1 MNEITRIGPA
11 GGTQLD
17 PMTVAQVFKA
27 SGMFPDIQSEAAACA
42 KIIIGRGLGLT
53 DFDAMTGLHIIKGK
67 AVLAANLMAAAI
79 KRAGKYD
86 YRATV
91 NDTVCEITFFQRT
104 DARAWEEIGATSF
117 SMEDARRAQLGGD
130 NWRKYPRN
138 MLFARC
144 ISNGYKAFCPD
155 ALGAAPVYVEAHGE
169 MEITED
175 APAPAA
181 LPAPVVVEA
190 ATLPQ
195 DEPQAAPAPKPV
207 RKRKAAEAAPAP
219 APEPA
224 PAPSANDTPVAKAT
238 DEYPDEY
245 LGDFHILRVVRRT
258 GRAIAIQAKGE
269 HGQVWLA
276 TTVAEYADLAEKAIK
291 GKLTIDVARVGAAL
305 TVMRILKAEVPPPP
319 PPPPA
324 PAAADDIN
332 LPF

>member
-91 NDTVCEITFFQRT
+91 NDTVCEITFFQRN

-190 ATLPQ
+190 TTMPQ

-207 RKRKAAEAAPAP
+207 RRRKAAQETPAP
-219 APEPA
+219 VQEPA
-224 PAPSANDTPVAKAT
+224 PAPTANDTPVAKAT

-245 LGDFHILRVVRRT
+245 LGDFHIVRVVRRT
-258 GRAIAIQAKGE
+258 GRAIAIQANGE
-269 HGQVWLA
+269 HGPVWLA

-305 TVMRILKAEVPPPP
+305 TVMRILKAEAPPP

-324 PAAADDIN
+324 ADDDLN
-332 LPF
+332 MPF

>member
-1 MNEITRIGPA
+1 MNEMTRIAPS

-86 YRATV
+86 YRAVV
-91 NDTVCEITFFQRT
+91 NDTMCEITFFQRN
-104 DARAWEEIGATSF
+104 DARAWEEIGVTTF
-117 SMEDARRAQLGGD
+117 SMDDARRAQLGGD

-169 MEITED
+169 MEITDDSSPVPSPQVVAVLPAPTMPQD
-175 APAPAA
+175 APA
-181 LPAPVVVEA
+181 AP
-190 ATLPQ
+190 
-195 DEPQAAPAPKPV
+195 DAPKPV
-207 RKRKAAEAAPAP
+207 RKAKAAPKASTPAQ
-219 APEPA
+219 EG
-224 PAPSANDTPVAKAT
+224 KAT
-238 DEYPDEY
+238 DAYPDEFE
-245 LGDFHILRVVRRT
+245 GPFTVMRVADRGNAV
-258 GRAIAIQAKGE
+258 AIQATGE
-269 HGQVWLA
+269 HGVVWIK
-276 TTVAEYADLAEKAIK
+276 TTVAEYAAVCNDSVGSILTLDLARVNGVMEIMRVIGGAVKA
-291 GKLTIDVARVGAAL
+291 DADAA
-305 TVMRILKAEVPPPP
+305 ILDGEVVK
-319 PPPPA
+319 
-324 PAAADDIN
+324 
-332 LPF
+332 

>member
-1 MNEITRIGPA
+1 MNEMTRIAPS

-86 YRATV
+86 YRAVV
-91 NDTVCEITFFQRT
+91 NDTMCEITFFQRN
-104 DARAWEEIGATSF
+104 DARAWEEIGVTTF
-117 SMEDARRAQLGGD
+117 SMDDARRAQLGGD

-169 MEITED
+169 MEITDDSSPVPSPQVVAVLPAPTMPQD
-175 APAPAA
+175 APA
-181 LPAPVVVEA
+181 AP
-190 ATLPQ
+190 
-195 DEPQAAPAPKPV
+195 DAPKPV
-207 RKRKAAEAAPAP
+207 RKAKAAPKASTPAQ
-219 APEPA
+219 EG
-224 PAPSANDTPVAKAT
+224 KAT
-238 DEYPDEY
+238 DAYPDEFE
-245 LGDFHILRVVRRT
+245 GPFTVMRVADRGNAV
-258 GRAIAIQAKGE
+258 AIQATGE
-269 HGQVWLA
+269 HGVVWIK
-276 TTVAEYADLAEKAIK
+276 TTVAEYAAVCNDSVGSILTLDLARVNGVMEIMRVIGGAVKTDADAAILD
-291 GKLTIDVARVGAAL
+291 G
-305 TVMRILKAEVPPPP
+305 EVVK
-319 PPPPA
+319 
-324 PAAADDIN
+324 
-332 LPF
+332 

>member
-11 GGTQLD
+11 AGTQLD

-104 DARAWEEIGATSF
+104 DTRAWEEIGATSF

-195 DEPQAAPAPKPV
+195 DEPEPAPAPKPV

-245 LGDFHILRVVRRT
+245 LGDFHIVRVVRRT
-258 GRAIAIQAKGE
+258 GRAIAIQANGE

-276 TTVAEYADLAEKAIK
+276 TTVAEYADLAEKAIN

-305 TVMRILKAEVPPPP
+305 TVMRILKAPASP

-324 PAAADDIN
+324 ADDDLN
-332 LPF
+332 MPF

>member
-1 MNEITRIGPA
+1 
-11 GGTQLD
+11 
-17 PMTVAQVFKA
+17 MTVAQVFKA

-104 DARAWEEIGATSF
+104 DTRAWEEIGATSF

-175 APAPAA
+175 ALPPAA

-190 ATLPQ
+190 TTMPQ
-195 DEPQAAPAPKPV
+195 DEPQTAPAPRAV
-207 RKRKAAEAAPAP
+207 RKRKAAEAAPTP

-224 PAPSANDTPVAKAT
+224 PAPTANDTPVAKAT
-238 DEYPDEY
+238 DVYPDEY
-245 LGDFHILRVVRRT
+245 LGDFKILRVVRRE
-258 GRAIAIQAKGE
+258 GRAIAIWADGE
-269 HGQVWLA
+269 HGRVWLA
-276 TTVAEYADLAEKAIK
+276 TTVAEYATLAEQAIN

-305 TVMRILKAEVPPPP
+305 TVMRILKAEMPPP

-324 PAAADDIN
+324 ADDDLN
-332 LPF
+332 MPF